1 MWEAELAVRH
11 YGCPVSD
18 VTKSRPGI
26 RLENVS
32 RVRLSGS
39 VAKRL
44 IALEGSPEAIDVFAE
59 EFREHDATIS
69 FKRVSGGNATRPYFI
84 SEIKYSDGNPSI
96 LSLIDRAG
104 CFQYSTVVVENGI
117 EHWMVYTQEK
127 ASLRTLIE
135 MLEKSQNNVELAR
148 NVDVGPI
155 TDENAIHHE
164 ALRSELTDKQLAA
177 FEAALELGYYDEEN
191 RATVDDIAAMLEV
204 HRSTAGE
211 HIKRA
216 ENTLLSEVGD
226 NLFPNTVDGA
236 T

>member
-1 MWEAELAVRH
+1 MWEAELAIRH

-18 VTKSRPGI
+18 VTKSHPGV

-32 RVRLSGS
+32 RVRLSDGA
-39 VAKRL
+39 AKRL
-44 IALEGSPEAIDVFAE
+44 IALDGESDTIDEFAE
-59 EFREHDATIS
+59 EFRKHGATIS
-69 FKRVSGGNATRPYFI
+69 FKRVSDGDANRPYFI
-84 SEIKYSDGNPSI
+84 SEIEYPDNNPSI

-104 CFQYSTVVVENGI
+104 CFQYSTVVVEYGI
-117 EHWMVYTQEK
+117 EHWMVYMQEK
-127 ASLRTLIE
+127 DSLKTLIE
-135 MLEKSQNNVELAR
+135 MLEKSENNVELAR

-155 TDENAIHHE
+155 TDEHAIHHE

-177 FEAALELGYYDEEN
+177 FEAALELGYYDEED
-191 RATVDDIAAMLEV
+191 RATVDDIAGLLEV

-226 NLFPNTVDGA
+226 NLFPDAANGA
-236 T
+236 I